1 MHYKMMGSELII
13 ATKKWNLN
21 ESISLGSEATRKKK
35 KKANQTLGMIRK
47 EIERKPK
54 MLPLLST
61 AVVHPHL
68 K

>member
-21 ESISLGSEATRKKK
+21 ESISLGSEATRKKI
-35 KKANQTLGMIRK
+35 KANQTLGMIRK

-54 MLPLLST
+54 MLSLLST